1 MFILCMFSIVIILIF
16 DTYLFFYRKKI
27 SERVQSVLWFYAHYL
42 MLFMLAVFSLAVGR
56 MSDVEV
62 ISIFNIIVFL
72 YCLVRVLM
80 PNMMIKP
87 NQWNKMIE
95 GGSSLVA
102 SHFPVVIFTKLL
114 VVWFNNFTAVLP
126 HSRTKRTYMD
136 APVMS
141 T

>member
-1 MFILCMFSIVIILIF
+1 MFSIVIILIF

-87 NQWNKMIE
+87 NQ
-95 GGSSLVA
+95 
-102 SHFPVVIFTKLL
+102 
-114 VVWFNNFTAVLP
+114 
-126 HSRTKRTYMD
+126 
-136 APVMS
+136 
-141 T
+141 